1 MKFFDSVGDPKTD
14 SMFNFICNVICMA
27 VLAPVKLIREIMK
40 KAVYLLRAQI
50 DKLFFTSIC
59 FGLFFTVL
67 SVAIRYSKKQFS
79 LLTGR
84 LPIVVMIVADV
95 IIFVCYAIFSS
106 SKFIVYDNDVK
117 KVVKAEAKIVEATKR
132 SEMKSADT
140 VDTAEMVDTVDT
152 AEMVDT
158 VDTTETVD
166 IVDTTNSTAE
176 YDSSDGQVSEKK
188 ESEKTDGIGMY
199 DPILD
204 SQELRNYQ
212 TKLRNGVEGLKELQE
227 ITMRD
232 AEKNLKELKES
243 LDAITPPSKFL
254 NNSMVQRIVSQDN
267 LMDLDESVL
276 QDIEDIPMDFKLFS

>member
-40 KAVYLLRAQI
+40 KAVYLSRAQI

-152 AEMVDT
+152 
-158 VDTTETVD
+158 TETVD
-166 IVDTTNSTAE
+166 IVDTTNSTVE

>member
-40 KAVYLLRAQI
+40 KVVYLSRAQI
-50 DKLFFTSIC
+50 DKLFFASIC

-117 KVVKAEAKIVEATKR
+117 KVVKAVAKIVEATKR
-132 SEMKSADT
+132 SEMKSA
-140 VDTAEMVDTVDT
+140 DTVDT

>member
-40 KAVYLLRAQI
+40 KAVYLSRAQI

-140 VDTAEMVDTVDT
+140 VDTAEMVDTV
-152 AEMVDT
+152 
-158 VDTTETVD
+158 ETVD

-176 YDSSDGQVSEKK
+176 YDSSDGRVSEKE

-204 SQELRNYQ
+204 SQESRNYQ

>member
-40 KAVYLLRAQI
+40 KAVYLSRAQI
-50 DKLFFTSIC
+50 DKLFFASIC

-140 VDTAEMVDTVDT
+140 VDTAEMVDTV
-152 AEMVDT
+152 
-158 VDTTETVD
+158 ETVD

-176 YDSSDGQVSEKK
+176 YDSSDGRVSEKE
-188 ESEKTDGIGMY
+188 ESEKPDGIGMY

>member
-40 KAVYLLRAQI
+40 KAVYLSRAQI

-84 LPIVVMIVADV
+84 LPIVVMIAADV

-140 VDTAEMVDTVDT
+140 VDTAEMVDTV
-152 AEMVDT
+152 
-158 VDTTETVD
+158 ETVD

-176 YDSSDGQVSEKK
+176 YDSSDGRVSEKE

>member
-40 KAVYLLRAQI
+40 KAVYLSRAQI

-152 AEMVDT
+152 
-158 VDTTETVD
+158 TETVD
-166 IVDTTNSTAE
+166 IVDTTNSAAE

>member
-40 KAVYLLRAQI
+40 KAVYLSRAQI

-140 VDTAEMVDTVDT
+140 VDTAEMVDTV
-152 AEMVDT
+152 
-158 VDTTETVD
+158 ETVD

-176 YDSSDGQVSEKK
+176 YDSSDGRVSEKE

-199 DPILD
+199 DQILD

>member
-40 KAVYLLRAQI
+40 KAVYLSRAQI

-140 VDTAEMVDTVDT
+140 VDTAEMVDTV
-152 AEMVDT
+152 
-158 VDTTETVD
+158 ETVD

-176 YDSSDGQVSEKK
+176 YDSSDGRVSEKE

-254 NNSMVQRIVSQDN
+254 NNSMIQRIVSQDN

>member
-40 KAVYLLRAQI
+40 KAVYLSRAQI
-50 DKLFFTSIC
+50 DKLFFASIC

-67 SVAIRYSKKQFS
+67 SIAIRYSKKQFS

-132 SEMKSADT
+132 SEVKSADT
-140 VDTAEMVDTVDT
+140 VDTAEI
-152 AEMVDT
+152 VDT

-166 IVDTTNSTAE
+166 IVDTTNSTTE

>member
-40 KAVYLLRAQI
+40 KAVYLSRAQI

-84 LPIVVMIVADV
+84 LPIVVMIVADI

-140 VDTAEMVDTVDT
+140 VDTAEMVDTV
-152 AEMVDT
+152 
-158 VDTTETVD
+158 ETVD

-176 YDSSDGQVSEKK
+176 YDSSDGRVSEKE

-232 AEKNLKELKES
+232 AEKNFKELKES

>member
-40 KAVYLLRAQI
+40 KAVYLSRAQI
-50 DKLFFTSIC
+50 DKLFFASIC

-152 AEMVDT
+152 
-158 VDTTETVD
+158 TETID

-176 YDSSDGQVSEKK
+176 YDSSDGRVSEKE

>member
-40 KAVYLLRAQI
+40 KVVYLSRAQI
-50 DKLFFTSIC
+50 DELFFASIC

-132 SEMKSADT
+132 SEMKSA
-140 VDTAEMVDTVDT
+140 DTVDT

>member
-40 KAVYLLRAQI
+40 KVVYLSRAQI
-50 DKLFFTSIC
+50 DKLFFASIC

-132 SEMKSADT
+132 SEMKSA
-140 VDTAEMVDTVDT
+140 DTVDT

>member
-40 KAVYLLRAQI
+40 KAVYLSRAQI

-117 KVVKAEAKIVEATKR
+117 KVVKAEAKIEKKKKR

-140 VDTAEMVDTVDT
+140 VDTAEMVDTV
-152 AEMVDT
+152 
-158 VDTTETVD
+158 ETVD

-176 YDSSDGQVSEKK
+176 YDSSDGRVSEKE

>member
-40 KAVYLLRAQI
+40 KAVYLSRAQI
-50 DKLFFTSIC
+50 DKLLFTSIC

-140 VDTAEMVDTVDT
+140 VDTAEMVDTV
-152 AEMVDT
+152 
-158 VDTTETVD
+158 ETVD

-176 YDSSDGQVSEKK
+176 YDSSDGRVSEKE

>member
-40 KAVYLLRAQI
+40 KAVYLSRAQI

-84 LPIVVMIVADV
+84 LPIVVMIVADI

-140 VDTAEMVDTVDT
+140 VDTAEMVDTV
-152 AEMVDT
+152 
-158 VDTTETVD
+158 ETVD

-176 YDSSDGQVSEKK
+176 YDSSDGRVSEKE

-276 QDIEDIPMDFKLFS
+276 QLSLIHISEPTRH

>member
-40 KAVYLLRAQI
+40 KAVYLSRAQI
-50 DKLFFTSIC
+50 DKLFFASIC

-132 SEMKSADT
+132 SEVKSA
-140 VDTAEMVDTVDT
+140 DTVDT

-166 IVDTTNSTAE
+166 IVDTTNSTTE

-188 ESEKTDGIGMY
+188 ESEKTDVIGMY

>member
-40 KAVYLLRAQI
+40 KAVYLSRAQI
-50 DKLFFTSIC
+50 DKLFFASIC

-132 SEMKSADT
+132 SEVKS
-140 VDTAEMVDTVDT
+140 DTVDT

-166 IVDTTNSTAE
+166 IVDTTNSTTE

>member
-40 KAVYLLRAQI
+40 KAVYLSRAQI

-152 AEMVDT
+152 
-158 VDTTETVD
+158 TETVD
-166 IVDTTNSTAE
+166 IVDTTNSTVE

-204 SQELRNYQ
+204 SRELRNYQ

>member
-40 KAVYLLRAQI
+40 KAVYLSRAQI
-50 DKLFFTSIC
+50 DKLFFASIC

-152 AEMVDT
+152 
-158 VDTTETVD
+158 TETVD
-166 IVDTTNSTAE
+166 IVDTTNSMAE

>member
-40 KAVYLLRAQI
+40 KAVYLSRAQI

-132 SEMKSADT
+132 SEMKSA
-140 VDTAEMVDTVDT
+140 DTVDT

>member
-40 KAVYLLRAQI
+40 KAVYLSRAQI

-140 VDTAEMVDTVDT
+140 VDTAEMVDTV
-152 AEMVDT
+152 
-158 VDTTETVD
+158 ETVD

-176 YDSSDGQVSEKK
+176 YDSSDGRVSEKE

-204 SQELRNYQ
+204 SQELRNYL

>member
-40 KAVYLLRAQI
+40 KAVYLSRAQI

-140 VDTAEMVDTVDT
+140 VDTAEMVDTV
-152 AEMVDT
+152 
-158 VDTTETVD
+158 ETVD

-176 YDSSDGQVSEKK
+176 YDSSDGRVSEKE

-204 SQELRNYQ
+204 SQELRKYQ
-212 TKLRNGVEGLKELQE
+212 TKWRNGVEGLKELQE

>member
-40 KAVYLLRAQI
+40 KAVYLSRAQI
-50 DKLFFTSIC
+50 DKLFFASIC

-140 VDTAEMVDTVDT
+140 VDTAEMVDT
-152 AEMVDT
+152 
-158 VDTTETVD
+158 TETVD

-204 SQELRNYQ
+204 SQELCNYQ

>member
-40 KAVYLLRAQI
+40 KAVYLSRAQI

-140 VDTAEMVDTVDT
+140 VDTAEMVDTV
-152 AEMVDT
+152 
-158 VDTTETVD
+158 ETVD

-176 YDSSDGQVSEKK
+176 YDSSDGRVFEKE

>member
-40 KAVYLLRAQI
+40 KAVYLSRAQI
-50 DKLFFTSIC
+50 DKLFFASIC

-152 AEMVDT
+152 TEM
-158 VDTTETVD
+158 VD

>member
-40 KAVYLLRAQI
+40 KAVYLSRAQI

-140 VDTAEMVDTVDT
+140 VDTAEMVDTV
-152 AEMVDT
+152 
-158 VDTTETVD
+158 ETVD

-176 YDSSDGQVSEKK
+176 YDSSDGRVSEKE

-199 DPILD
+199 YPILD

>member
-40 KAVYLLRAQI
+40 KAVYLSRAQI
-50 DKLFFTSIC
+50 DKLFFASIC

-152 AEMVDT
+152 
-158 VDTTETVD
+158 TETVD

-188 ESEKTDGIGMY
+188 ESEKTDGIGMC

>member
-40 KAVYLLRAQI
+40 KVVYLSRAQI
-50 DKLFFTSIC
+50 DKLFFASIC

-140 VDTAEMVDTVDT
+140 VDTAEMVDTV
-152 AEMVDT
+152 
-158 VDTTETVD
+158 ETVD

-176 YDSSDGQVSEKK
+176 YDSSDGRVSEKE

>member
-40 KAVYLLRAQI
+40 KAVYLSRAQI
-50 DKLFFTSIC
+50 DKLFFASIC

-140 VDTAEMVDTVDT
+140 VDTAEMVDTV
-152 AEMVDT
+152 
-158 VDTTETVD
+158 ETVD
-166 IVDTTNSTAE
+166 IVDTTNSTTE
-176 YDSSDGQVSEKK
+176 YDSSDGRVSEKE

-254 NNSMVQRIVSQDN
+254 NNSMVQRIVNQDN

>member
-40 KAVYLLRAQI
+40 KAVYLSRAQI

-152 AEMVDT
+152 
-158 VDTTETVD
+158 TETVD
-166 IVDTTNSTAE
+166 IVDTTNSTAK
-176 YDSSDGQVSEKK
+176 YDSSDGQVSEKE

>member
-40 KAVYLLRAQI
+40 KAVYLSRAQI
-50 DKLFFTSIC
+50 DKLFFASIC

-132 SEMKSADT
+132 SEVKSA
-140 VDTAEMVDTVDT
+140 DTVDT

-176 YDSSDGQVSEKK
+176 YDSSDGRVSEKE

>member
-40 KAVYLLRAQI
+40 KAVYLSRAQI
-50 DKLFFTSIC
+50 DKLFFASIC

-152 AEMVDT
+152 TEM
-158 VDTTETVD
+158 VD

-176 YDSSDGQVSEKK
+176 YDSSDGQVSEKE

-199 DPILD
+199 DSILD

-232 AEKNLKELKES
+232 AEKNLKELKEN

>member
-40 KAVYLLRAQI
+40 KAVYLSRAQI
-50 DKLFFTSIC
+50 DKLFFASIC

-152 AEMVDT
+152 
-158 VDTTETVD
+158 TETVD
-166 IVDTTNSTAE
+166 IVDTTNSAAE

>member
-40 KAVYLLRAQI
+40 KAVYLSRAQI

-84 LPIVVMIVADV
+84 LPIVVMIVADI

-140 VDTAEMVDTVDT
+140 VDTVDT

-158 VDTTETVD
+158 VETVD

-176 YDSSDGQVSEKK
+176 YDSSDGRVSEKE

>member
-40 KAVYLLRAQI
+40 KAVYLSRAQI
-50 DKLFFTSIC
+50 DKLFFASIC

-152 AEMVDT
+152 
-158 VDTTETVD
+158 TETVD

-176 YDSSDGQVSEKK
+176 YDSSDDQVSEKK

>member
-1 MKFFDSVGDPKTD
+1 
-14 SMFNFICNVICMA
+14 
-27 VLAPVKLIREIMK
+27 
-40 KAVYLLRAQI
+40 
-50 DKLFFTSIC
+50 
-59 FGLFFTVL
+59 
-67 SVAIRYSKKQFS
+67 
-79 LLTGR
+79 
-84 LPIVVMIVADV
+84 MIVADI

-140 VDTAEMVDTVDT
+140 VDTAEMVDTV
-152 AEMVDT
+152 
-158 VDTTETVD
+158 ETVD

-176 YDSSDGQVSEKK
+176 YDSSDGRVSEKE

>member
-40 KAVYLLRAQI
+40 KAVYLSRAQI
-50 DKLFFTSIC
+50 DKLFFVSIC

-140 VDTAEMVDTVDT
+140 VDTAEMVDT
-152 AEMVDT
+152 
-158 VDTTETVD
+158 TETVD
-166 IVDTTNSTAE
+166 IVDTTNSTTE

>member
-40 KAVYLLRAQI
+40 KAVYLSRAQI
-50 DKLFFTSIC
+50 DKLFFASIC

-152 AEMVDT
+152 
-158 VDTTETVD
+158 TETVD

-232 AEKNLKELKES
+232 AEKDLKELKES